1 MSTYSHP
8 LRPIHINR
16 ITLASPDSTVS
27 LETEQEELVA
37 PPDDG
42 LGCLRG
48 LGRRHALLRHFRF
61 NDRRRLGTLAPL
73 ALATVDCHP
82 ALSATKGKGLFLL
95 LHRISSEH
103 GELRFPG
110 RPLR

>member
-16 ITLASPDSTVS
+16 ITLASPDPTVS

-42 LGCLRG
+42 LGCMRG
-48 LGRRHALLRHFRF
+48 LAVVMLSYVIFALVIGAGWGLWRLLR
-61 NDRRRLGTLAPL
+61 
-73 ALATVDCHP
+73 
-82 ALSATKGKGLFLL
+82 
-95 LHRISSEH
+95 
-103 GELRFPG
+103 
-110 RPLR
+110 